1 MKYESKILRRLRF
14 IDFPGVCLYASLVL
28 RFNDSVLWG
37 DGKAVGRP
45 GQLKAQL
52 SV

>member
-1 MKYESKILRRLRF
+1 MYFQLKMRTKCEVS
-14 IDFPGVCLYASLVL
+14 DFPDVYLYASLVL
-28 RFNDSVLWG
+28 RFNDSMLWG
-37 DGKAVGRP
+37 DGKAVCRP